1 MEGAELGWVVSSIP
15 GWKAISFRALSLHH
29 YPCRWRF
36 LTRFRKSLEKNGTNG
51 ALKAAVARGTT
62 QVTTG
67 RFVVGLLLSL
77 PPAGPG
83 NTRSLASRPP
93 VLRTSSALTPR
104 DAPAFREP
112 HLVGS
117 QAGLALNLRAV
128 RRTSSSLSLKD
139 DLFRANSLSQS

>member
-1 MEGAELGWVVSSIP
+1 MARSADRSKNCRNEASPLRVYYTFERLGSAARPNEVQPGAQPRDISPSS
-15 GWKAISFRALSLHH
+15 
-29 YPCRWRF
+29 
-36 LTRFRKSLEKNGTNG
+36 
-51 ALKAAVARGTT
+51 ARGTT

-112 HLVGS
+112 HLVGN

>member
-29 YPCRWRF
+29 YPWRWRF

-62 QVTTG
+62 QVTPRPVRG
-67 RFVVGLLLSL
+67 G
-77 PPAGPG
+77 PAALAAARREY
-83 NTRSLASRPP
+83 TRSLASRPP